1 MMLLNV
7 MTTTASQAREIAL
20 DLLEN
25 KLIAQATIGE
35 KEVFEANDQHELMS
49 SQRFVVKGISKA
61 LLFDKIN
68 KLLRNKYKESMPT
81 LFAEPLIYI
90 DSEQNESFL
99 ERIVKV

>member
-7 MTTTASQAREIAL
+7 MTTSSSQAKEIAL
-20 DLLEN
+20 YLLEN

-35 KEVFEANDQHELMS
+35 KEVFEADNNHQLKS
-49 SQRFVVKGISKA
+49 SQRYVVKGISKA
-61 LLFDKIN
+61 LLFDTIN
-68 KLLRNKYKESMPT
+68 KRLRTKYPTAMPT

-90 DSEQNESFL
+90 DPEQNEHFL

>member
-1 MMLLNV
+1 MLLNV
-7 MTTTASQAREIAL
+7 MTNTSSQAREIAL

-35 KEVFEANDQHELMS
+35 KEVFEVNNNHKLKS
-49 SQRFVVKGISKA
+49 TQRFVVKGISKA
-61 LLFDKIN
+61 LLFDTIN
-68 KLLRNKYKESMPT
+68 KRLRSKYPQAMPT

-90 DSEQNESFL
+90 DPEQNENFL

>member
-1 MMLLNV
+1 MLLNV
-7 MTTTASQAREIAL
+7 MTESSQQAREVAL

-35 KEVFEANDQHELMS
+35 KEVFEVNHDHQLES

-61 LLFDKIN
+61 LLFDTIN
-68 KLLRNKYKESMPT
+68 KRLRAAYPSAMPT

-90 DSEQNESFL
+90 DPEQNENFL
-99 ERIVKV
+99 DRIVKV